1 MLPEILSRNI
11 LLVSDEVNTHNFEH
25 VRELS
30 GTAGCQQT
38 YTAFDGPYGVLLL
51 KVRILGD

>member
-1 MLPEILSRNI
+1 MLPEILSRSI
-11 LLVSDEVNTHNFEH
+11 LLVSDEVNTHSSEY

-51 KVRILGD
+51 KIRIRGD